1 MQEVDLIGTSSVAN
15 LIEQSGLTKFTISR
29 VGQHKNSVPVYEF
42 VGSKNT
48 NRQAKDSFVA
58 WSNTILYGGQNNNVY
73 ELYLFNDFDTNSEG
87 VELKHAKNSKLR
99 MTFVLNN
106 NPKEIGVLNG
116 IGEARTNE
124 VQSIADLV
132 KLAVQQYASER
143 DNKDLAKEISKLREE
158 LQELKDDDDDDDE
171 DDKQKN
177 MLMQLGGVL
186 LSKFGNKGQAEPVVI
201 NGVDEKE
208 ENVNRAIKILW
219 KHDKNLDSDLLK
231 LGALAENNTQQF
243 NFLINALRNL

>member
-1 MQEVDLIGTSSVAN
+1 
-15 LIEQSGLTKFTISR
+15 
-29 VGQHKNSVPVYEF
+29 
-42 VGSKNT
+42 
-48 NRQAKDSFVA
+48 
-58 WSNTILYGGQNNNVY
+58 
-73 ELYLFNDFDTNSEG
+73 
-87 VELKHAKNSKLR
+87 
-99 MTFVLNN
+99 
-106 NPKEIGVLNG
+106 
-116 IGEARTNE
+116 
-124 VQSIADLV
+124 
-132 KLAVQQYASER
+132 
-143 DNKDLAKEISKLREE
+143 
-158 LQELKDDDDDDDE
+158 
-171 DDKQKN
+171 